1 VGQRIEEN
9 TQEKGHRQLIELLQE
24 LRVALPGVQVL
35 FAFLLTV
42 PFTQGWSRVTE
53 FQKNLYFASLLCS
66 AAATAFLI
74 APSAIHRL
82 DFERGDKPR
91 IVQVS
96 NTLTVIGL
104 GFLALAIVGVV
115 CLISDVLFDGWTVVM
130 YTAATAIVFIGLWY
144 TIPLVMRSNGGS
156 DAASRSEEGDEE
168 SASVREGQ
176 AIDQEAGEG

>member
-1 VGQRIEEN
+1 MGQRIEEN

-42 PFTQGWSRVTE
+42 PFTQGWSRVTA
-53 FQKNLYFASLLCS
+53 FQQDLYFASLLCS

-96 NTLTVIGL
+96 NVLTIIGL
-104 GFLALAIVGVV
+104 TFLAVAIVAVV
-115 CLISDVLFDGWTVVM
+115 CLITDVLYGGSRVVGYTVGV
-130 YTAATAIVFIGLWY
+130 AALFIALWY
-144 TIPLVMRSNGGS
+144 AIPLIMRMRGGR
-156 DAASRSEEGDEE
+156 DAA
-168 SASVREGQ
+168 
-176 AIDQEAGEG
+176 